1 MTQQEFEDRTGKTVT
16 SEEYARIEAM
26 YMAAGNMD
34 KDQFCT
40 EYKKHGSSAIVAEY
54 YRRITV
60 LNGMLEERNNEW
72 TTPVRTERAS
82 RNSSSARLLPM
93 TIRISIVKRSGSS
106 GEKQRH
112 YTRSR
117 AGFPFGRKM

>member
-60 LNGMLEERNNEW
+60 LNGMLEEL
-72 TTPVRTERAS
+72 S
-82 RNSSSARLLPM
+82 L
-93 TIRISIVKRSGSS
+93 IHI
-106 GEKQRH
+106 
-112 YTRSR
+112 
-117 AGFPFGRKM
+117 

>member
-40 EYKKHGSSAIVAEY
+40 ESVSYTH
-54 YRRITV
+54 
-60 LNGMLEERNNEW
+60 L
-72 TTPVRTERAS
+72 RAHE
-82 RNSSSARLLPM
+82 
-93 TIRISIVKRSGSS
+93 T
-106 GEKQRH
+106 
-112 YTRSR
+112 
-117 AGFPFGRKM
+117 

>member
-54 YRRITV
+54 Y
-60 LNGMLEERNNEW
+60 
-72 TTPVRTERAS
+72 
-82 RNSSSARLLPM
+82 
-93 TIRISIVKRSGSS
+93 
-106 GEKQRH
+106 
-112 YTRSR
+112 
-117 AGFPFGRKM
+117 